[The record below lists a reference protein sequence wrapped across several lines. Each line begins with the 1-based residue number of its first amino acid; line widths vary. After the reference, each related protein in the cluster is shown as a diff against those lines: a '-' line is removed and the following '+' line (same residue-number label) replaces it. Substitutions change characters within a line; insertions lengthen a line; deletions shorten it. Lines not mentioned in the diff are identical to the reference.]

1 MNVCTMAKFIIALAT
16 FSYCAAGANGFTN
29 ANGIAKTEFG
39 KCHRTALRAQGMNE
53 VQTFLQ
59 ESHPEFDSLVK
70 GNEELW
76 KKLSDSDSFTI
87 FAPSSAAFEALGE
100 DRKKQLRDPRNGEL
114 AEKIG
119 MYHAIGE
126 EVTAEAL
133 FNAGGVI
140 TMGGEV
146 SIERNRSG
154 GMFGVG
160 GTEDGVKVGN
170 AKVVQSTNIG
180 TGVIHEVDGFIHP
193 FLLWRYADQLR
204 IPGSR

>member
-1 MNVCTMAKFIIALAT
+1 MIQILFTLLAISCCAII
-16 FSYCAAGANGFTN
+16 GVNGF
-29 ANGIAKTEFG
+29 IATKF
-39 KCHRTALRAQGMNE
+39 HRVHRSSSILKAEGMSE

-59 ESHPEFDSLVK
+59 DRHPEFDQLVQQ
-70 GNEELW
+70 NEELW

-87 FAPSSAAFEALGE
+87 FAPTSAAFEALGE
-100 DRKKQLRDPRNGEL
+100 KKRNQLYDSRNGEL

-119 MYHAIGE
+119 MFHVIGE

-146 SIERNRSG
+146 SIEKSIAG
-154 GMFGVG
+154 GIFGVG
-160 GTEDGVKVGN
+160 GKEDGVKVGGS
-170 AKVVQSTNIG
+170 KVTKSTQFDN
-180 TGVIHEVDGFIHP
+180 GVIHEVDGLISPFI
-193 FLLWRYADQLR
+193 LWRYADQLR

>member
-1 MNVCTMAKFIIALAT
+1 MAKFIIALAAV
-16 FSYCAAGANGFTN
+16 SYCAFGVNSFITTN
-29 ANGIAKTEFG
+29 NRNT
-39 KCHRTALRAQGMNE
+39 HRLYQCDSTSLRAEGMGE

-59 ESHPEFDSLVK
+59 ESHPEFDKLVRS
-70 GNEELW
+70 NEELW
-76 KKLSDSDSFTI
+76 KKLSDSDTFTI
-87 FAPSSAAFEALGE
+87 FAPNSAAFESLGE
-100 DRKKQLRDPRNGEL
+100 DRRNQLRDPRNGEL

-119 MYHAIGE
+119 MYHVIGE

-133 FNAGGVI
+133 FNAGGVV

-146 SIERNRSG
+146 SIERSRSG

-160 GTEDGVKVGN
+160 GTEDGVKVGGSR
-170 AKVVQSTNIG
+170 VTQSTQIG
-180 TGVIHEVDGFIHP
+180 SGVIHEVDGLISP

>member
-1 MNVCTMAKFIIALAT
+1 MAKFIIALAAV
-16 FSYCAAGANGFTN
+16 SYCAVGVNGFTA
-29 ANGIAKTEFG
+29 ANGITSKSLG
-39 KCHRTALRAQGMNE
+39 KFENTVLRAQGMDE
-53 VQTFLQ
+53 VQTILQ
-59 ESHPEFDSLVK
+59 ESYPEFDSLIK

-87 FAPSSAAFEALGE
+87 FAPSSAAYKALGE
-100 DRKKQLRDPRNGEL
+100 DRKKQLKDPRNGEL

-170 AKVVQSTNIG
+170 SKVVQSINVG
-180 TGVIHEVDGFIHP
+180 SGVIHEVDGFIHP

-204 IPGSR
+204 IPGSQ